1 MKPRIFFMLLG
12 TTVLLQ
18 TSAALAQN
26 NCSDGYI
33 SCVNTCVK
41 GKAPQDPCI
50 ESCQSKN
57 NACWGIAL
65 NPAQASAA
73 PEQEDP
79 PAEPA
84 PRKKS
89 PKRTR

>member
-1 MKPRIFFMLLG
+1 MKSRTLFMLLG
-12 TTVLLQ
+12 ASVLLQ

-33 SCVNTCVK
+33 SCVSTCVQ
-41 GKAPQDPCI
+41 GKAAQDPCI

-73 PEQEDP
+73 PEQQEQ

-89 PKRTR
+89 PKRAR